1 MSAAP
6 LSDYDLALRQR
17 SRTSFGEDAT
27 LGDGA
32 RVVCLA
38 DVQPETVVWLWP
50 GYVPLGKLTVLEGD
64 PGLGKSTLAL
74 GLAAAVSRGGT
85 LPGGGRVEPSG
96 VVIITYE
103 DGLADTIRPRLDAAG
118 ADVARVFA
126 IQGVARPGELERLIS
141 FPDDAPAVFEAVARL
156 NAKLVI
162 VDPLAAALS
171 SETDSH
177 RDADVRRALAPL
189 ARFAEEYGVA
199 VLVIRHLTKA
209 ASGRAIV
216 AGGGSIAIAAAAR
229 SVIAV
234 HTDPDHPEDAGARIL
249 ASVKCNLTSRPPSLA
264 FRLLGDPGESAR
276 VEWSGISTHTAD
288 HLAALRADT
297 EGGADAEREID
308 AWVRSDLDDGPQDRR
323 EVLRRG
329 GAAGFSI
336 RSIERAAARL
346 GVIRRQSGFA
356 SEKRSEWSI
365 PSIPPNPANSR
376 QYADVGAIGGI
387 EGTPNPASLGALGAI
402 ERERCPDCGG
412 SDLTWTPEGNVCE
425 NCPLAGG
432 AASGNGRTATATA
445 LPLNGDGAGS
455 APVASDGPAPTASAP
470 ETAAV
475 SDDSPA
481 VQVPPARFIAARRPS
496 LLLAGVTYE
505 PGADVPEQL
514 VSKKPNLERAG
525 YVVRAEFS
533 DAVKKG
539 PVGEVPADCQKARD
553 APRPAIEVA
562 VA

>member
-1 MSAAP
+1 MNAAP
-6 LSDYDLALRQR
+6 LSDHDLALRQR

-27 LGDGA
+27 PEDGTH
-32 RVVCLA
+32 VVCLA
-38 DVQPETVVWLWP
+38 DVQPEKVSWLWP

-85 LPGGGRVEPSG
+85 LPGGGRAEPSG

-126 IQGVARPGELERLIS
+126 IKGVARPGELERLIS

-189 ARFAEEYGVA
+189 ARFAEEHGVA

-234 HTDPDHPEDAGARIL
+234 HTDPDHPEDASARIL
-249 ASVKCNLTSRPPSLA
+249 ASVKCNLAERPASLA

-308 AWVRSDLDDGPQDRR
+308 AWVRSDLEDGPQDRR
-323 EVLRRG
+323 EVLRRA
-329 GAAGFSI
+329 GAAGFSN
-336 RSIERAAARL
+336 RTLDRAAARL
-346 GVIRRQSGFA
+346 GVTRRQSGYG
-356 SEKRSEWSI
+356 SEKHSEWSLSPI
-365 PSIPPNPANSR
+365 APQSR
-376 QYADVGAIGGI
+376 QSSLVSSAGG
-387 EGTPNPASLGALGAI
+387 LGAI
-402 ERERCPDCGG
+402 EPERCPDCGG
-412 SDLTWTPEGNVCE
+412 SDLTWTPDGNRCE
-425 NCPLAGG
+425 ACARAGG

-445 LPLNGDGAGS
+445 LPVNGDGAGS
-455 APVASDGPAPTASAP
+455 APVASDGPAPTSSAP
-470 ETAAV
+470 NTAPPPATAAV
-475 SDDSPA
+475 ADERPA
-481 VQVPPARFIAARRPS
+481 VEVLAPERAEVLPERRFIAARRPS
-496 LLLAGVTYE
+496 LLLASVLYKPGDPVPVGLVT
-505 PGADVPEQL
+505 GA
-514 VSKKPNLERAG
+514 LEHCG
-525 YVVRAEFS
+525 YVR
-533 DAVKKG
+533 
-539 PVGEVPADCQKARD
+539 R
-553 APRPAIEVA
+553 EVA
-562 VA
+562 ALLSTST